1 MLTEEVIQDR
11 SKRFAARLIEYT
23 NQKTD
28 QMLERVRQ
36 YRPVPYYHYEHV
48 QAVAQRAK
56 HEGIMRSS
64 KRPASIMSFG
74 EWKLSAKNK
83 EGM

>member
-11 SKRFAARLIEYT
+11 SKRFVQQLEQYVAEQVDR
-23 NQKTD
+23 
-28 QMLERVRQ
+28 MLERVRQ

-56 HEGIMRSS
+56 HQEIMRSS
-64 KRPASIMSFG
+64 KRPANIMSFG
-74 EWKLSAKNK
+74 EWKLSSKNK
-83 EGM
+83 EGK